1 MRQKSLDF
9 LKKIFDI
16 FENGK
21 TKPGSDGT
29 YL

>member
-1 MRQKSLDF
+1 MRQVSTF
-9 LKKIFDI
+9 LKKLFDI
-16 FENGK
+16 FEYGK